1 MLHTSELDM
10 DKIINDEMV
19 DNFIVNVVWAVC
31 STHHTILTL
40 LPYAAIFGRNM
51 LFDLPYL
58 ADWTAIGQR
67 RQDIANK
74 TNARENAKRTDFD
87 YQPGQK
93 VMLIQDGRILRK
105 AEDRYLGPFVIT
117 SVHTNGTI
125 RIQRGSM
132 SERLNIRRVTP
143 YHSEG

>member
-1 MLHTSELDM
+1 MLRTSELDM
-10 DKIINDEMV
+10 AKTINDKMV
-19 DNFIVNVVWAVC
+19 DNFIVNTAWAVH
-31 STHHTILTL
+31 STHHTVLKSS
-40 LPYAAIFGRNM
+40 PGAAIFGRDM

-74 TNARENAKRTDFD
+74 TNARENAKRSDFD

-93 VMLIQDGRILRK
+93 IMLKQDGRILRK

-125 RIQRGSM
+125 RIQRRSM